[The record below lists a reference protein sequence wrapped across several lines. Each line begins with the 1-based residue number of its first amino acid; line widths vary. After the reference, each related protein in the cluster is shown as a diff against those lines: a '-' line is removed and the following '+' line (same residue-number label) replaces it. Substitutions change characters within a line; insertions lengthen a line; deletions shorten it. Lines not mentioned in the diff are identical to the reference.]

1 MKVLITAFEPF
12 RGEAQNSSQ
21 LVLESLPE
29 RVGEVEVVK
38 VTLPV
43 TFADAPAVAI
53 AAIEREWPQAVVC
66 LGQASTRA
74 CVNLERIAVNM
85 AHANNPDNAGAK
97 PCRQPV
103 VAGGPDGIFCKLPVD
118 DLAQAVRAAGY
129 PCAVSNTAG
138 LYVCNTLYYS
148 LLHRY
153 ADVLPVLF
161 VHLPYAHQQAA
172 AKPAAT
178 PSMSVAS
185 MSDAIAALLAAISAA
200 ER

>member
-21 LVLESLPE
+21 LVLECLPE
-29 RVGEVEVVK
+29 RVGDVEVAKCV
-38 VTLPV
+38 LPV
-43 TFADAPAVAI
+43 AFAHASEEAI

-74 CVNLERIAVNM
+74 CVNLERITVNM

-103 VAGGPDGIFCKLPVD
+103 VAGGPDGIFSPLPVD
-118 DLAQAVRAAGY
+118 DLAEAVRAAGY
-129 PCAVSNTAG
+129 PCVVSNSAG
-138 LYVCNTLYYS
+138 LYVCNTLYYR

-153 ADVLPVLF
+153 GRTLPTLF
-161 VHLPYAHQQAA
+161 IHLPYADCQVT
-172 AKPAAT
+172 AKPATT
-178 PSMSVAS
+178 PSMAVPTMA
-185 MSDAIAALLAAISAA
+185 AAITTLLTALQ
-200 ER
+200 

>member
-21 LVLESLPE
+21 LVLECLPE
-29 RVGEVEVVK
+29 RVGDVEVAKCV
-38 VTLPV
+38 LPV
-43 TFADAPAVAI
+43 AFAHASEEAI

-103 VAGGPDGIFCKLPVD
+103 VAGGPDGIFSPLPVD
-118 DLAQAVRAAGY
+118 DLAEAVRAAGY
-129 PCAVSNTAG
+129 PCVVSNSAG
-138 LYVCNTLYYS
+138 LYVCNTLYYR

-153 ADVLPVLF
+153 GRTLPTLF
-161 VHLPYAHQQAA
+161 IHLPYADCQVT
-172 AKPAAT
+172 AKPATT
-178 PSMSVAS
+178 PSMAVPTMA
-185 MSDAIAALLAAISAA
+185 AAITTLLTALQ
-200 ER
+200 